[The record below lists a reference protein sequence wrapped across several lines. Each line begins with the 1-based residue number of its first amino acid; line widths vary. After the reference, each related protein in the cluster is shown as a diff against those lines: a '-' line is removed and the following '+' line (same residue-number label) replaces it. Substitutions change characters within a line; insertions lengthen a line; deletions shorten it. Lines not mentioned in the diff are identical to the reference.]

1 MKKLDGNELRKR
13 NGYRCKPEYASV
25 EHLPAEILCK
35 FKRSGNAEGQRGG
48 SYYEPTPEE
57 AAIIADR
64 LYRAGGIAEQIR
76 AARERTTAEDRQPDF
91 DYRIESLDNGMLRGR
106 TALGNSRRAY

>member
-35 FKRSGNAEGQRGG
+35 FERSGNAEGQRGG

-64 LYRAGGIAEQIR
+64 LYCAGGIAEQIR
-76 AARERTTAEDRQPDF
+76 NARERMTAEDRQE
-91 DYRIESLDNGMLRGR
+91 DYESQIHSLDNGMLRGR
-106 TALGNSRRAY
+106 LALGNSRRAF